1 MLDYLVKDQ
10 ENLHTPYRITCPQ
23 HPIHQEQPEQQ
34 EHQHAR
40 HIVSYM
46 ALLKDMMESTVV
58 AWEQEAVTLT
68 YNDAQL
74 HQLGSTVSKEP
85 IDGKERKA
93 SKRTMVT

>member
-1 MLDYLVKDQ
+1 MLDYQDKDQ
-10 ENLHTPYRITCPQ
+10 ENLRIHYLITCLQ
-23 HPIHQEQPEQQ
+23 HPIHQEQQ
-34 EHQHAR
+34 EHQHAQ

-58 AWEQEAVTLT
+58 AWEQEADTLT
-68 YNDAQL
+68 SNDAQL
-74 HQLGSTVSKEP
+74 HQLGSMVSKEP